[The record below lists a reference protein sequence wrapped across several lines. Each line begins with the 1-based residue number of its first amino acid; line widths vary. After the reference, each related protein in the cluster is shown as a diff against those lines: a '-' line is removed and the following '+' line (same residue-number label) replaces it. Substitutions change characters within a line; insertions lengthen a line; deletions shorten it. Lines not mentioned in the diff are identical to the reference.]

1 MKRKVGIMLM
11 VTGSVLI
18 LAALSL
24 FLYNQNQQ
32 QRAAESVEAVMP
44 KVVDAINERHFQ
56 TTQAPPAALEANIY
70 REMPVMEIDGYDYIG
85 FVSIPSLGLE
95 LPVMT
100 DWTYPQLQI
109 SPCRYSGS
117 MYTDDLVVMA
127 HNYPKHFGK
136 LFDLRIGDTV
146 TFTDMDAETVQYVVV
161 ALDILQPAAIDEMTA
176 GDFDLTLFTC
186 NYGGQS
192 RVTVR
197 CDRIE

>member
-1 MKRKVGIMLM
+1 MAM
-11 VTGSVLI
+11 GSVLI
-18 LAALSL
+18 LAALGL
-24 FLYNQNQQ
+24 FLHNQNQQ
-32 QRAAESVEAVMP
+32 EMAAESVEILMP
-44 KVVDAINERHFQ
+44 QVVKAIQQHQENPTESV
-56 TTQAPPAALEANIY
+56 ALLPEDEIY
-70 REMPVMEIDGYDYIG
+70 REMPEMEIDGHVYIG
-85 FVSIPSLGLE
+85 FVAIPSLGLE

-117 MYTDDLVVMA
+117 MYSDDLVVMA

-136 LFDLRIGDTV
+136 LFDLRIGDMV
-146 TFTDMDAETVQYVVV
+146 TFTDMDGETVQYKVM
-161 ALDILQPAAIDEMTA
+161 ALDVLPPGAIDEMTA

-197 CDRIE
+197 CDRTEV

>member
-1 MKRKVGIMLM
+1 MKRKIGIVLM
-11 VTGSVLI
+11 VMGSVLI
-18 LAALSL
+18 LAALGL

-32 QRAAESVEAVMP
+32 QRAAEAVEAVIP
-44 KVVDAINERHFQ
+44 KVVAAINERHSEA
-56 TTQAPPAALEANIY
+56 TETAPASPEVHIY
-70 REMPVMEIDGYDYIG
+70 REMPEEEIDGYNYIG
-85 FVSIPSLGLE
+85 FVAIPSLGLE

-161 ALDILQPAAIDEMTA
+161 ALDVLQPAAIEEMTA

-186 NYGGQS
+186 NYGGQT

-197 CDRIE
+197 CDRAE